1 MAATPSVAF
10 GPIGNRGALPQLPVT
25 DCATHGLLAAN
36 TPKTVAVPAGSKFAA
51 VFFGADAYATL
62 DNSAPVVPSGD
73 LPGSLLIPIPAG
85 SGRVLP
91 LDSLSG
97 GNLKLISASAG
108 IFSVEFFI

>member
-25 DCATHGLLAAN
+25 DCTTHGLLVAS
-36 TPKTVAVPAGSKFAA
+36 TVKTIAVPSGSKFAA
-51 VFFGADAYATL
+51 VVFGSDAYATL
-62 DNSAPVVPSGD
+62 DGSAPVVPSGD
-73 LPGSLLIPIPAG
+73 LTGSVVIPIPAG

-91 LDSLSG
+91 LDSST